1 MLKRAVLTFWQSLTS
16 TYWRGFAAF
25 ALAPLAIALVVVPE
39 FAQHVVEIQGGMF
52 DSREAGRAFANDPQR
67 WAFGYVKLTGLALAF
82 LATARFWWTRENGGR
97 WWRLDEIAWGKFVLG
112 LLLFLGLPSPIV
124 LLEGRIDPFVFEVAK
139 WTLSVVTL
147 PFVFLTLAG
156 LFGDRTITFRRV
168 ITRSWPWLPLLI
180 VLLVAAFAPP
190 QLLHGLLH
198 KWSIGQPK
206 ALVWALM
213 ALDSLVVGLLA
224 SLTGAAFH
232 AGYSAMAARVRVTS

>member
-1 MLKRAVLTFWQSLTS
+1 MLKRAALTLWHALTG
-16 TYWRGFAAF
+16 TFRRGFAALL
-25 ALAPLAIALVVVPE
+25 LAPLTVALVVIPE

-52 DSREAGRAFANDPQR
+52 DSRAAGHAFANDPQR

-97 WWRLDEIAWGKFVLG
+97 WWRLDEIAWDRFIPG
-112 LLLFLGLPSPIV
+112 LLLFLGLPAPV
-124 LLEGRIDPFVFEVAK
+124 ALLDGRIDPVLFETAK
-139 WTLSVVTL
+139 WTVTLLTL

-156 LFGDRTITFRRV
+156 LFGDRTISIRGMV
-168 ITRSWPWLPLLI
+168 TRSWPWLPLLI

-213 ALDSLVVGLLA
+213 TLDSLVVGLLA

-232 AGYSAMAARVRVTS
+232 AGYSAMAARLRIES